1 MWLLPWHE
9 AEVMPQLERL
19 KEQIAYLK
27 FWQGVLVVTDIS
39 LIGWLVS
46 NATRAAAETVALAII
61 SVTFITAGVI
71 VLHRQIERRID
82 QVGDL

>member
-1 MWLLPWHE
+1 
-9 AEVMPQLERL
+9 MPQLERL

-46 NATRAAAETVALAII
+46 NAASTTAETVTLAVI
-61 SVTFITAGVI
+61 SVAFLTAGVI
-71 VLHRQIERRID
+71 VLHRQIEHRID
-82 QVGDL
+82 QVGEL

>member
-1 MWLLPWHE
+1 
-9 AEVMPQLERL
+9 MPQLERL

-46 NATRAAAETVALAII
+46 NAASTTAGTVALAVI
-61 SVTFITAGVI
+61 SVAFVTAGVI

-82 QVGDL
+82 QVGEL

>member
-1 MWLLPWHE
+1 
-9 AEVMPQLERL
+9 MPQLERL

-46 NATRAAAETVALAII
+46 NAASTTVGTMTLAVI
-61 SVTFITAGVI
+61 SVAFLTAGVI

-82 QVGDL
+82 QVGEL

>member
-1 MWLLPWHE
+1 
-9 AEVMPQLERL
+9 VSQLERL

-27 FWQGVLVVTDIS
+27 FWQGVLVVTDLS

-46 NATRAAAETVALAII
+46 NATNTPVGMVTLAVLSVA
-61 SVTFITAGVI
+61 VTTAGVI

-82 QVGDL
+82 QVGEL

>member
-1 MWLLPWHE
+1 
-9 AEVMPQLERL
+9 MPQLERL

-46 NATRAAAETVALAII
+46 NASSTTAGTVTLAVI
-61 SVTFITAGVI
+61 SVAFLPAGVI

-82 QVGDL
+82 QVGEL

>member
-1 MWLLPWHE
+1 
-9 AEVMPQLERL
+9 MPQLERL

-46 NATRAAAETVALAII
+46 NAASTTTGTVTLAVI
-61 SVTFITAGVI
+61 SVAFITVGVI
-71 VLHRQIERRID
+71 VLHRQIERRIE
-82 QVGDL
+82 QVGEI

>member
-1 MWLLPWHE
+1 
-9 AEVMPQLERL
+9 MPQLERL

-46 NATRAAAETVALAII
+46 NAASTKAGTVTLAVI
-61 SVTFITAGVI
+61 SVAFTTAGVI

-82 QVGDL
+82 QVGEI

>member
-1 MWLLPWHE
+1 
-9 AEVMPQLERL
+9 MPQLERL

-46 NATRAAAETVALAII
+46 NATRTTVG
-61 SVTFITAGVI
+61 T
-71 VLHRQIERRID
+71 VLRW
-82 QVGDL
+82 LSS

>member
-1 MWLLPWHE
+1 
-9 AEVMPQLERL
+9 MPQLERL

-46 NATRAAAETVALAII
+46 NAASAKTGTVALALL
-61 SVTFITAGVI
+61 SVAFITAGVL
-71 VLHRQIERRID
+71 VLHRQTERRID
-82 QVGDL
+82 QVGEL

>member
-1 MWLLPWHE
+1 
-9 AEVMPQLERL
+9 MPQLERL

-39 LIGWLVS
+39 LIGGLVS
-46 NATRAAAETVALAII
+46 NAASAKAGTVALALL
-61 SVTFITAGVI
+61 SVAFITAGVL

-82 QVGDL
+82 QVK

>member
-1 MWLLPWHE
+1 
-9 AEVMPQLERL
+9 MPQLERL

-39 LIGWLVS
+39 LIGGLVS
-46 NATRAAAETVALAII
+46 NATSTTVGAVTLAVI
-61 SVTFITAGVI
+61 SVVFITAGVI

-82 QVGDL
+82 QVGEL

>member
-1 MWLLPWHE
+1 
-9 AEVMPQLERL
+9 MPQLDRL

-46 NATRAAAETVALAII
+46 NAVSTTAGTVTLAVI
-61 SVTFITAGVI
+61 SVAIITAGVI

-82 QVGDL
+82 QVGEL

>member
-1 MWLLPWHE
+1 
-9 AEVMPQLERL
+9 MPQLERL

-46 NATRAAAETVALAII
+46 NAASTTAGTVTLAVI
-61 SVTFITAGVI
+61 SVAFITARVI
-71 VLHRQIERRID
+71 VLHSQIERRID
-82 QVGDL
+82 QVGEL

>member
-1 MWLLPWHE
+1 
-9 AEVMPQLERL
+9 MPQLERL

-46 NATRAAAETVALAII
+46 NAASTKAGTVMLAII
-61 SVTFITAGVI
+61 SVAFITAGVI
-71 VLHRQIERRID
+71 VLPRQIERRID
-82 QVGDL
+82 QVGEL

>member
-1 MWLLPWHE
+1 
-9 AEVMPQLERL
+9 MPQLERL

-46 NATRAAAETVALAII
+46 NAASTTAETVTLAVI
-61 SVTFITAGVI
+61 SVAFITIGVI

-82 QVGDL
+82 QAGEL

>member
-1 MWLLPWHE
+1 
-9 AEVMPQLERL
+9 MPQLERL

-46 NATRAAAETVALAII
+46 NATSTTR
-61 SVTFITAGVI
+61 G
-71 VLHRQIERRID
+71 R
-82 QVGDL
+82 

>member
-1 MWLLPWHE
+1 
-9 AEVMPQLERL
+9 MPQLERL

-39 LIGWLVS
+39 LIGWMGS
-46 NATRAAAETVALAII
+46 NAASTSARTVTLAVI
-61 SVTFITAGVI
+61 SVAFITAGVI

-82 QVGDL
+82 QVGEL

>member
-1 MWLLPWHE
+1 
-9 AEVMPQLERL
+9 MPQLERL

-46 NATRAAAETVALAII
+46 NAASTTAGTMALAVL
-61 SVTFITAGVI
+61 SVAFITAGVI

-82 QVGDL
+82 QVGEL